1 MAEGRKKKFIKELLQ
16 KPKTRRESGLYVVDG
31 AKMCGELPPEEAE
44 EVFVTGEFLSSRY
57 AASCEGLL
65 RACGYELVTE
75 QEMKQMSDTVTP
87 QGILAVAR
95 QKRVK
100 GLGALL
106 EGSGKTPLLVI
117 LETLQDPGNL
127 GTILR
132 AAEAAGATGILMN
145 RSCADIYSP
154 KVVRSTMGA
163 LFRVPFLYVED
174 LQEAVRRLKAGE
186 VLPEGRAMQVY
197 AAHLQGAVDYTAV
210 SYREPCA
217 VMIGNEAHGL
227 SPELTALASGA
238 IRIPMEGRVE
248 SLNAAMAATVI
259 LFEASRQRRL
269 VAETA
274 AGNCR
279 IR

>member
-106 EGSGKTPLLVI
+106 EGSGEAPLLVI

-132 AAEAAGATGILMN
+132 AAEAAGASGILMN
-145 RSCADIYSP
+145 RSCADIYAP

-174 LQEAVRRLKAGE
+174 LQEAVRRLQAGE
-186 VLPEGRAMQVY
+186 VLPDGRAMQVY
-197 AAHLQGAVDYTAV
+197 AAHLQGAVDYTSV

-238 IRIPMEGRVE
+238 IKIPMEGRVE

-269 VAETA
+269 AAEAA

-279 IR
+279 NR

>member
-65 RACGYELVTE
+65 RACGYDVT
-75 QEMKQMSDTVTP
+75 SSATYTCVTVTP

-174 LQEAVRRLKAGE
+174 LQEAVRRLQAGE

-269 VAETA
+269 AAETA